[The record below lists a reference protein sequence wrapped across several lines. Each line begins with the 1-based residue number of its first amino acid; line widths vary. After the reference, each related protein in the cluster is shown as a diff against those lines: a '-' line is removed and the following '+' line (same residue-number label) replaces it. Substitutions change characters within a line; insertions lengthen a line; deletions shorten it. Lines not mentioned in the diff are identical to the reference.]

1 MRIPRIYQAVPLAV
15 GQEIQLDAQA
25 AVHVTRVLRLR
36 EGDAMVLFNGQ
47 GGEYH
52 GIVNRLEKRA
62 TTVQLQSFADT
73 DTESALRISLSQGV
87 SRGERM
93 DYTVQK
99 AVELGVH
106 AIAPLQTERTVVNL
120 NSERKERRRHHW
132 QSVVQSACEQC
143 GRNYVPQVS
152 EVLKLTD
159 WLQQLPPQERENRFV
174 LNHRVERGVNS
185 IQLDSLQPITV
196 LIGPEGGLAE
206 QEIAQAEQAGFV
218 SVCLGPR
225 ILRTE
230 TAALAFISI
239 LQAKWG
245 DFG

>member
-1 MRIPRIYQAVPLAV
+1 MRIPRIYQAVPLTV
-15 GQEIQLDAQA
+15 GQEIQLESQA

-36 EGDAMVLFNGQ
+36 AGDAIVLFNGQ
-47 GGEYH
+47 GGEFH
-52 GIVNRLEKRA
+52 GVVDRLDKRV

-73 DTESALRISLSQGV
+73 DTESPLRITLAQGV

-106 AIAPLQTERTVVNL
+106 RIAPVETERTVVNL
-120 NSERKERRRHHW
+120 NPERKARRRHHW

-143 GRNYVPQVS
+143 GRNVVPQVMD
-152 EVLKLTD
+152 VLKLAD
-159 WLQQLPPQERENRFV
+159 WLHSLSAQEQENRFV
-174 LNHRVERGVNS
+174 LNHRVERGVSS
-185 IQLDSLQPITV
+185 IQLDSQQPITV

-206 QEIAQAEQAGFV
+206 QEIAQVEQAGFV
-218 SVCLGPR
+218 SVRLGPR
-225 ILRTE
+225 VLRTE
-230 TAALAFISI
+230 TAALAFISA